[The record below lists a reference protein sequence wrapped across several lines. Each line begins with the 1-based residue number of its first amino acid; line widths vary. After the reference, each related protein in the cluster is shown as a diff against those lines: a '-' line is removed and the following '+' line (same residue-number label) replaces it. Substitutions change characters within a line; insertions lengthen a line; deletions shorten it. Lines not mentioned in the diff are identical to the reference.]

1 MADDHVVQIYEL
13 MERLSGEQRAEVLHK
28 LLTWFRNDELAIKTI
43 VGWAKQADL
52 LRELDEAVT
61 DAWAAQG
68 DAPELWLP
76 PGVALPEEAPG
87 AGDLELEEM
96 AGVDLSLQ
104 LEITLFGMYRHEL
117 VAQAEAADHR
127 PGLGSRTLLTE
138 PPALAWQE
146 LAVLGLIEIE
156 DASRAGPAAMAGDAH
171 PGRAA
176 AGTPDCQAAACSPD
190 GAGGRGPQRGSP
202 ELMPQIIN
210 SIGLLLDIFG
220 VVLLFRYGLPADVT
234 RSGASYLLLEGE
246 DEAEKLK
253 AQHYDRMGQ
262 LGLALLIAGFL
273 FQLAS
278 NFLQLR
284 PGP

>member
-43 VGWAKQADL
+43 VGWAEQANL

-87 AGDLELEEM
+87 AGDLELEAM
-96 AGVDLSLQ
+96 AKVDLSLQ

-117 VAQAEAADHR
+117 VAEAEAVDHR

-138 PPALAWQE
+138 PPALPWQE

-156 DASRAGPAAMAGDAH
+156 DASQPGQPQWLAMLTPAGRLRAHRVAK
-171 PGRAA
+171 
-176 AGTPDCQAAACSPD
+176 Q
-190 GAGGRGPQRGSP
+190 
-202 ELMPQIIN
+202 
-210 SIGLLLDIFG
+210 
-220 VVLLFRYGLPADVT
+220 
-234 RSGASYLLLEGE
+234 
-246 DEAEKLK
+246 
-253 AQHYDRMGQ
+253 
-262 LGLALLIAGFL
+262 
-273 FQLAS
+273 QLARLTELEDGDRS
-278 NFLQLR
+278 EGHQS
-284 PGP
+284 

>member
-28 LLTWFRNDELAIKTI
+28 LLTWFRNDELVIKTI

-76 PGVALPEEAPG
+76 PGVVLPEEAPG

-156 DASRAGPAAMAGDAH
+156 DASRPGQPRWLAMLTPAGRLRAH
-171 PGRAA
+171 R
-176 AGTPDCQAAACSPD
+176 
-190 GAGGRGPQRGSP
+190 
-202 ELMPQIIN
+202 
-210 SIGLLLDIFG
+210 
-220 VVLLFRYGLPADVT
+220 
-234 RSGASYLLLEGE
+234 
-246 DEAEKLK
+246 
-253 AQHYDRMGQ
+253 
-262 LGLALLIAGFL
+262 IAKQ
-273 FQLAS
+273 QLARLTELEDGDRS
-278 NFLQLR
+278 EGHQS
-284 PGP
+284 

>member
-76 PGVALPEEAPG
+76 PGVVLPEDAPS

-117 VAQAEAADHR
+117 AAQAEAADHR
-127 PGLGSRTLLTE
+127 PGQGSRTLLTK

-146 LAVLGLIEIE
+146 LAVLGLIEIKGTSE
-156 DASRAGPAAMAGDAH
+156 PGQPQWLAMLTPAGRLRAHRIAAQRLAELKDDDEGH
-171 PGRAA
+171 P
-176 AGTPDCQAAACSPD
+176 S
-190 GAGGRGPQRGSP
+190 
-202 ELMPQIIN
+202 
-210 SIGLLLDIFG
+210 
-220 VVLLFRYGLPADVT
+220 
-234 RSGASYLLLEGE
+234 
-246 DEAEKLK
+246 
-253 AQHYDRMGQ
+253 
-262 LGLALLIAGFL
+262 
-273 FQLAS
+273 
-278 NFLQLR
+278 
-284 PGP
+284 

>member
-13 MERLSGEQRAEVLHK
+13 MERLPATEGRGPAPAADLRSGTTSGV
-28 LLTWFRNDELAIKTI
+28 TKTI
-43 VGWAKQADL
+43 VGWAKPADL

-68 DAPELWLP
+68 DGPELWLP

-138 PPALAWQE
+138 PPVARPAG
-146 LAVLGLIEIE
+146 AG
-156 DASRAGPAAMAGDAH
+156 RAGPDRDRGRRAEPGQPRWLAMLTPAGRLRAH
-171 PGRAA
+171 RIAKQRLA
-176 AGTPDCQAAACSPD
+176 RLTELED
-190 GAGGRGPQRGSP
+190 GDG
-202 ELMPQIIN
+202 N
-210 SIGLLLDIFG
+210 
-220 VVLLFRYGLPADVT
+220 
-234 RSGASYLLLEGE
+234 EG
-246 DEAEKLK
+246 
-253 AQHYDRMGQ
+253 HP
-262 LGLALLIAGFL
+262 
-273 FQLAS
+273 S
-278 NFLQLR
+278 
-284 PGP
+284 

>member
-13 MERLSGEQRAEVLHK
+13 MERLPGEQRAEVLHE

-43 VGWAKQADL
+43 VGWAKQADR

-127 PGLGSRTLLTE
+127 PGRGCRPSPRPGQPTIALAWAADHRPGLGSRTLLTE
-138 PPALAWQE
+138 PPALAWQ
-146 LAVLGLIEIE
+146 
-156 DASRAGPAAMAGDAH
+156 
-171 PGRAA
+171 
-176 AGTPDCQAAACSPD
+176 
-190 GAGGRGPQRGSP
+190 
-202 ELMPQIIN
+202 
-210 SIGLLLDIFG
+210 
-220 VVLLFRYGLPADVT
+220 
-234 RSGASYLLLEGE
+234 
-246 DEAEKLK
+246 
-253 AQHYDRMGQ
+253 
-262 LGLALLIAGFL
+262 
-273 FQLAS
+273 
-278 NFLQLR
+278 
-284 PGP
+284 